1 MLSLNPVHGKH
12 LAYAISI
19 VLVLV
24 WRHTPEVQVKRIV
37 WIVPTVLDSSRN
49 RGKEFYDPV

>member
-1 MLSLNPVHGKH
+1 MLSLNIVHGKH

-37 WIVPTVLDSSRN
+37 WIVPTLLDSSRN
-49 RGKEFYDPV
+49 RGKDSYDPV